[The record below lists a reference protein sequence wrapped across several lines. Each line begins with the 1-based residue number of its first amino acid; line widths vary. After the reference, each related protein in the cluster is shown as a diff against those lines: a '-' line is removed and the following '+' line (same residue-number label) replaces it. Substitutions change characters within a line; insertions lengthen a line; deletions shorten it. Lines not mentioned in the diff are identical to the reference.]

1 MKVWE
6 VVFRKP
12 LSEKQTHPKYGN
24 KSQLAV
30 LTMKTP
36 PGKIRFDWK
45 VFSVTRKVFFV
56 NQLF

>member
-12 LSEKQTHPKYGN
+12 LFEKQMHPKYGN

-30 LTMKTP
+30 LTKKTTLE
-36 PGKIRFDWK
+36 KIRFEVEISTIKMTD
-45 VFSVTRKVFFV
+45 
-56 NQLF
+56 L